1 MVTTHASGH
10 RIPLTE
16 WLTVTGLPA
25 GGSSLHAGEM
35 MSLVEARE

>member
-16 WLTVTGLPA
+16 WLTVTGLPVA
-25 GGSSLHAGEM
+25 MSPLDADEM
-35 MSLVEARE
+35 MGLVETRE